1 MKKVLILL
9 LALCLTSCQTAN
21 KTTPNLPENVVENEK
36 AETTPE
42 EVAIETPSY
51 DDSIDGAY
59 YEDGQFPLG
68 QSLIRFPSKD
78 GAMITG
84 DLYLIDETSPIILL
98 FHQATASRGEYIETA
113 KKLNELGYNALAV
126 DQRSGEGIN
135 DIENMTYKRLSVET
149 SAFSFKEAIV
159 DVEATIEY
167 AANTFDMPMIALGSS
182 YSASILCVI
191 GQSYESDL
199 LGLVLFSPGQNMY
212 FDNKPVS
219 EMASDLMLPIFLTC
233 GSHESYE
240 PLQILEM
247 IPSENV
253 VTFFPERTVIHGSSL
268 LWESTENNE
277 IIWEAMMDYIQD
289 LAETL

>member
-1 MKKVLILL
+1 MKKVIILL
-9 LALCLTSCQTAN
+9 LVLCLVSCQTNTKAPN
-21 KTTPNLPENVVENEK
+21 KTEKETENEITVK
-36 AETTPE
+36 PDET
-42 EVAIETPSY
+42 VIEASPY
-51 DDSIDGAY
+51 DDAIDGKY

-68 QSLIRFPSKD
+68 KSLIRFPSKD

-84 DLYLIDETSPIILL
+84 DLNLIDNSSPLILL

-113 KKLNELGYNALAV
+113 KKLNELGYNTLAV

-135 DIENMTYKRLSVET
+135 DVENMTYKRLSVET

-167 AANTFDMPMIALGSS
+167 ASNTFDMPMIALGSS

-212 FDNKPVS
+212 FENKPVS
-219 EMASDLMLPIFLTC
+219 EMASDLMLPLFLTC

-240 PLQILEM
+240 PLQILKM

-253 VTFFPERTVIHGSSL
+253 VTFFPERTVIHGSRL
-268 LWESTENNE
+268 LWETTETNE
-277 IIWEAMMDYIQD
+277 LIWEAMMDYIQD
-289 LAETL
+289 LTQAL